1 MKKVCLIIL
10 CTLLCSLCFASSE
23 LIQSVIATATV
34 NAVLNNYSEEI
45 GSYRIG
51 FSSTFVN
58 TLSDVPT
65 SINNNVLL
73 SVPEGSFYAGDNSVY
88 LFFQIINNEG
98 TVKLDLEITPFY
110 PIINGQIDNT
120 QPFHWTLSW
129 PRIVGV
135 IADGT
140 LDSRN
145 ASSSEILSFTPSVDT
160 ISTSGSVLLRAVTDS
175 IENIPVIDSTYNA
188 SVILTI
194 KKV

>member
-1 MKKVCLIIL
+1 MKKACLIIL
-10 CTLLCSLCFASSE
+10 CTLLCSLCFATSE
-23 LIQSVIATATV
+23 LIQSATV

-65 SINNNVLL
+65 SINNNNILL
-73 SVPEGSFYAGDNSVY
+73 SVPEGSFYASDNSVY

-98 TVKLDLEITPFY
+98 TVKLNLEITPFY
-110 PIINGQIDNT
+110 PIINGQIDKAK
-120 QPFHWTLSW
+120 PFHWTVSW

-140 LDSRN
+140 LYSRTN
-145 ASSSEILSFTPSVDT
+145 ASSEILSFTPSAGT
-160 ISTSGSVLLRAVTDS
+160 ISTSGSVLLRAVTES

-194 KKV
+194 SKV

>member
-1 MKKVCLIIL
+1 MKKACLIIL
-10 CTLLCSLCFASSE
+10 CTLLCSLCFATSE
-23 LIQSVIATATV
+23 LIQSATV

-73 SVPEGSFYAGDNSVY
+73 SVPEGSFYASDNSVY

-98 TVKLDLEITPFY
+98 TIKLNLEITPFY
-110 PIINGQIDNT
+110 PIINGQIDET
-120 QPFHWTLSW
+120 EPFHWTVSW

-140 LDSRN
+140 LDSRTN
-145 ASSSEILSFTPSVDT
+145 DPSSEILSFTPSAGT
-160 ISTSGSVLLRAVTDS
+160 ISTSGSVLLRAVTES

-194 KKV
+194 SKV

>member
-10 CTLLCSLCFASSE
+10 YMLLCFLCFASAE
-23 LIQSVIATATV
+23 IAKADV
-34 NAVLNNYSEEI
+34 YAVLNNYSKEI

-51 FSSTFVN
+51 FSSTPVN

-73 SVPEGSFYAGDNSVY
+73 SVPEGSFSASNNSVY

-98 TVKLDLEITPFY
+98 TVKLTLEITPFY
-110 PIINGQIDNT
+110 PIKDGQKDET
-120 QPFHWTLSW
+120 KPFHWNVSW
-129 PRIVGV
+129 QRIVGV

-140 LDSRN
+140 LDSSN
-145 ASSSEILSFTPSVDT
+145 ESLQKKEILSFSPSPGT
-160 ISTSGSVLLRAVTDS
+160 ISTSGSVLLRAVTKS
-175 IENIPVIDSTYNA
+175 IENIPEINSTYNA

-194 KKV
+194 SRV